1 MDTIDKKL
9 VSILVKNARI
19 PLKQLAAEIF
29 LSSPA
34 AFARLERLEQEGIIT
49 GYHAGVNRKRL
60 GYNITAFV
68 NVAMLPEHKGAFAS
82 FVESCPN
89 VLECH
94 HVAGQY
100 SMLLKVCFGDTQELS
115 LFISDIQRFGST
127 QTQVVFSTLVPP
139 REVL

>member
-1 MDTIDKKL
+1 MDSIDKKL

-34 AFARLERLEQEGIIT
+34 AFARLERLEQEKIIT
-49 GYHAGVNRKRL
+49 GYHASVDRKKL
-60 GYNITAFV
+60 GYAITAFV
-68 NVAMLPEHKGAFAS
+68 NVAMLPEHKAAFTG
-82 FVESCPN
+82 FVEGCAN

-100 SMLLKVCFGDTQELS
+100 SMLLKVCFNDTLELS
-115 LFISDIQRFGST
+115 LFISDIQKFGST
-127 QTQVVFSTLVPP
+127 QTQVVFSTLVNP
-139 REVL
+139 REAL